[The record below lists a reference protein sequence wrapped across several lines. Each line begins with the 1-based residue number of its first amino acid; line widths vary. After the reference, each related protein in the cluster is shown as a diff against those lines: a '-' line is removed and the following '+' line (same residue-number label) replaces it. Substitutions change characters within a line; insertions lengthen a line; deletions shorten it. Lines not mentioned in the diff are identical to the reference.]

1 MPTSILMPSLSPTM
15 EEGVIAAWLVKEGD
29 LIKPG
34 TMLCSVET
42 DKTTVDYESMDEGY
56 LRKIVVPSGNAKV
69 NQLIAIL
76 SDEKDEDISAFLA
89 KEMEKSAK
97 VTGGSAVTPAQTG
110 ATAVPAPAAS
120 APSASSPAEPAPSGA
135 STGSATSSASAAA
148 PVASTSSATSSDDGR
163 VKASPL
169 ARKVAAEAGVPLS
182 SVAATG
188 PGGRIITR
196 DVEAAKSA
204 PRAAAPASAP
214 AGVPL
219 SGAPKADGPV
229 QRPLFGS
236 LAPVADT
243 QDIPLTKMRK
253 IIGSRLLES
262 AQNTPVFF
270 VTMKVE
276 IDALNKLRAELNR
289 AAGYKISVNDIIVR
303 ATAFALR
310 QYPAVNSSLH
320 GEFIRQHSNIDICV
334 AVAIPDGLITP
345 IVKNADQKGLGAISK
360 EVKALV
366 GKAKSGKL
374 APEEFQG
381 GTFTISNLGMFGVDE
396 FTAIINPPQA
406 AILAVGGAQ
415 PEVYL
420 DNGVAKERSVMK
432 LTLSSDHRVIDGAMA
447 AQFLSGLKS
456 LLENPVWL
464 ML

>member
-97 VTGGSAVTPAQTG
+97 VTGGPAPVTSQ
-110 ATAVPAPAAS
+110 PAPAQAG
-120 APSASSPAEPAPSGA
+120 AASPATQETRATEPVAPP
-135 STGSATSSASAAA
+135 TPAA
-148 PVASTSSATSSDDGR
+148 PVPVSGGATGSVAQDDGR

-182 SVAATG
+182 SVTATG

-196 DVEAAKSA
+196 DVEVAKNA
-204 PRAAAPASAP
+204 PRAAAPAAP
-214 AGVPL
+214 AAAGSTA
-219 SGAPKADGPV
+219 SGAPKSDGPV

-236 LAPVADT
+236 LAPIGETRDV
-243 QDIPLTKMRK
+243 PLTKMRAV
-253 IIGSRLLES
+253 IGKRLLS
-262 AQNTPVFF
+262 TTQNTPIFY
-270 VTMKVE
+270 VTQKVE

-289 AAGYKISVNDIIVR
+289 AAGYKVSLNDLIVK

-310 QYPAVNSSLH
+310 QYPAVNSSFH
-320 GEFIRQHSNIDICV
+320 GEFIRENANIDICV

-345 IVKNADQKGLGAISK
+345 IVKNADQKGIGAISQEIK
-360 EVKALV
+360 GLV
-366 GKAKSGKL
+366 GKAKAGKL

-406 AILAVGGAQ
+406 AILAVGGTSG
-415 PEVYL
+415 ELYL
-420 DNGVAKERSVMK
+420 DKEGVPKERQVLKITISA
-432 LTLSSDHRVIDGAMA
+432 DHRVIDGAMA

>member
-15 EEGVIAAWLVKEGD
+15 EEGVIASWLVKEGD

-56 LRKIVVPSGNAKV
+56 LRKIVLPSGNAKV
-69 NQLIAIL
+69 NQLIAVL
-76 SDEKDEDISAFLA
+76 SDDKDEDISAFLA
-89 KEMEKSAK
+89 KELEKSAK
-97 VTGGSAVTPAQTG
+97 VAGGAAAPATPA
-110 ATAVPAPAAS
+110 AAPAA
-120 APSASSPAEPAPSGA
+120 APAAVAAPVA
-135 STGSATSSASAAA
+135 AAPAAA
-148 PVASTSSATSSDDGR
+148 PVAAPAAPEAPSEDGR
-163 VKASPL
+163 QKVSPL
-169 ARKVAAEAGVPLS
+169 ARKVAAEAGLPLS
-182 SVAATG
+182 SITATG

-196 DVEAAKSA
+196 DVEAAKAA
-204 PRAAAPASAP
+204 PRAAAPA
-214 AGVPL
+214 GVPL
-219 SGAPKADGPV
+219 SAAPKSDAPV
-229 QRPLFGS
+229 QRPLYGS
-236 LAPVADT
+236 LAPVGET

-289 AAGYKISVNDIIVR
+289 SPGYKISVNDIIVR

-310 QYPAVNSSLH
+310 QYPVVNSALH
-320 GEFIRQHSNIDICV
+320 GDFIRQHSNIDICV

-345 IVKNADQKGLGAISK
+345 IVRNADQKGLGAISK
-360 EVKALV
+360 EIKSLV

-406 AILAVGGAQ
+406 AILAVGGGQ
-415 PEVYL
+415 SEVYL
-420 DNGVAKERSVMK
+420 EGGVAKERQVLK
-432 LTLSSDHRVIDGAMA
+432 LTLSSDHRVIDGAQA

>member
-15 EEGVIAAWLVKEGD
+15 EEGVIASWLVKEGD

-97 VTGGSAVTPAQTG
+97 VTGGSAVTPAQAG
-110 ATAVPAPAAS
+110 DTAAPAPAAS
-120 APSASSPAEPAPSGA
+120 PESTPAASGA
-135 STGSATSSASAAA
+135 STSLATSSPAPAAPAPAAA
-148 PVASTSSATSSDDGR
+148 PAASDDGR

-182 SVAATG
+182 SVTATG

-204 PRAAAPASAP
+204 PKAAPAA
-214 AGVPL
+214 AATQTGVT
-219 SGAPKADGPV
+219 PKAGADAPV

-236 LAPVADT
+236 LAPVGDT

-262 AQNTPVFF
+262 AQTTPVFF

-310 QYPAVNSSLH
+310 QYPVVNSSLH
-320 GEFIRQHSNIDICV
+320 GDFIRQHSNIDICV

-345 IVKNADQKGLGAISK
+345 IVRNADQKGLGAISK

-406 AILAVGGAQ
+406 AILAVGGSQ
-415 PEVYL
+415 SEVYL
-420 DNGVAKERSVMK
+420 EDGVAKERGVMK